1 MAEEKRSL
9 TLNMGPQHPSTHG
22 VLRLVLELDGEVVR
36 RCEPVIGYLHTGIE
50 KTAENLTYNQAVTV
64 IDRMDYLSPLTNNL
78 AYVLAVEKLLGI
90 AVPPRTRTIRVMFS
104 ELSRIASHL
113 VWLGTAAMD
122 MGAMSVFFYCFRER
136 EKILDLIEMTAGT
149 RMNPSYF
156 RVGGLL
162 ADLPDGFSDKLG
174 ALLDEFPT
182 WLQNYRDL
190 LGSNLLWVER
200 LRGAA
205 VISKEDALAYGLTGQ
220 TLRSTGV
227 DLDLRKAQP
236 YSGYEDFTFNVP
248 VRQHGDA
255 YDRYELRLEEMVESA
270 GIVRQAIERLP
281 DGPWHIDD
289 WRIFPPDKHQ
299 HVERDMEALIYHFK
313 LFTQGFKVPPGEA
326 YQGVEG
332 PRGEIGC
339 YVVAD
344 GTARPMRVRVR
355 APSFYNLQS
364 LPLMVKDRLIADLIT
379 AIGSI
384 DIVLGDVDR

>member
-90 AVPPRTRTIRVMFS
+90 TVPPRTRTIRVMFS